1 MLNELLGTKLRALY
15 QRSKGRDLFDLDFAR
30 RHADINLD
38 EIVRCFKEYIT
49 FSTGNRPPSM
59 AEFLLNLEE
68 KEQDKFFMDDMV
80 SILRKGVSY
89 EPTSAMEWLKEKIVP
104 LL

>member
-1 MLNELLGTKLRALY
+1 
-15 QRSKGRDLFDLDFAR
+15 
-30 RHADINLD
+30 
-38 EIVRCFKEYIT
+38 
-49 FSTGNRPPSM
+49 
-59 AEFLLNLEE
+59 
-68 KEQDKFFMDDMV
+68 MDDMV